1 MRSHGDRL
9 VALSLFILSVLY
21 GVSAMS
27 IDVFPGREHELITS
41 RTFPYGLAVAGALC
55 ALWILLSA
63 PPKTAPTGQQPAA
76 SRLDFAWW
84 RCLGVVVVSIGY
96 SFALERMGFLLST
109 GGFLVAASLML
120 GERRVGVLTATGL
133 LVPVAF
139 WLILDVGL
147 DMRLPGFDP

>member
-1 MRSHGDRL
+1 MKSHGDRL
-9 VALSLFILSVLY
+9 VALILFVLSVLY

-41 RTFPYGLAVAGALC
+41 RTFPYGLAAVGALC

-63 PPKTAPTGQQPAA
+63 RPEIAPTTRQTTGP
-76 SRLDFAWW
+76 RLGFAWW
-84 RCLGVVVVSIGY
+84 RCLAVVIASIGY
-96 SFALERMGFLLST
+96 SFALERMGFMVST
-109 GGFLVAASLML
+109 GSFLVAASLLL
-120 GERRVGVLTATGL
+120 GERRVGVLMATGL
-133 LVPVAF
+133 IVPIAF